1 MGLKSA
7 GTIIGSIALN
17 AGKVAATATKATSD
31 AALTA
36 IDVLQ
41 ANITKATGRAKAN
54 PVKTAAIAGAS
65 TAIVVAGGVAGGIVT
80 RRRRDFHF
88 AGRTSSGPAKV
99 FNIKDEAGTPVRV
112 LSIGGVY
119 QSATYLEEDTK
130 YLLPFA
136 YYRAFDIVFQEGIA
150 HDRLLMLG
158 GGGCTF
164 PKHVLAEDAT
174 TCIDVI
180 EPDAAVIS
188 IAREYFFLDD
198 AISQFD
204 GEGTRLHVINDDGVH
219 FLHRR
224 AELAKAEDHKA
235 APPVFEIMTSV
246 ARTVEKFVP
255 TMKANEDVPLRY
267 DAIIN
272 DAFKGK
278 RPVASLLT
286 HDALMD
292 AKVCLNEGGLYLINV
307 ADPGKN
313 DIYLRQIMSWLSSCF
328 TSVHVIPCPDK
339 QFGAKECCLLVATDG
354 DYSFVGESQVQM
366 SDVADAEEDETE
378 APETPEE

>member
-1 MGLKSA
+1 MALKSV

-31 AALTA
+31 AALTV

-41 ANITKATGRAKAN
+41 SNVTKATGRAKAN
-54 PVKTAAIAGAS
+54 PTKTAAIAGAS

-80 RRRRDFHF
+80 SRRRDFHF
-88 AGRTSSGPAKV
+88 AGRTASGLAKV
-99 FNIKDEAGTPVRV
+99 FNIKDAAGTPVRV

-130 YLLPFA
+130 YQLPFA
-136 YYRAFDIVFQEGIA
+136 YYRAFDVVFQEGIA

-158 GGGCTF
+158 GGGCAF
-164 PKHVLAEDAT
+164 PKHVLAEDNT

-180 EPDAAVIS
+180 EPDVAVTS

-204 GEGTRLHVINDDGVH
+204 GEGTRLHIIADDGAH

-224 AELAKAEDHKA
+224 AELARAEGVDA
-235 APPVFEIMTSV
+235 AAPVFEVM

-255 TMKANEDVPLRY
+255 TMKANENVPLRY

-272 DAFKGK
+272 DAFKGR
-278 RPVASLLT
+278 RPVAGLLT

-292 AKVCLNEGGLYLINV
+292 AKACLNEGGLYLINV

-313 DIYLRQIMSWLSSCF
+313 DIYLREIMAWLSSCF
-328 TSVHVIPCPDK
+328 ASVHVVPCPDE
-339 QFGAKECCLLVATDG
+339 QFGSKDCCLLVATDG
-354 DYSFVGESQVQM
+354 DYSFVGETQVQKGA
-366 SDVADAEEDETE
+366 SAESNDEADDEE
-378 APETPEE
+378 